1 MNSLIEGEKLIIN
14 FIIRNN
20 RFLFASQ
27 TQEPQ
32 EAYLENLGK
41 DEMQRLTDLL
51 LKLIKYL
58 SDWRRYVYLLG
69 NGQLSNYVHS
79 LSGINSSLWMLTLQ
93 LLDLI
98 HNSPYYLPHNSCD
111 IAM

>member
-14 FIIRNN
+14 FIISNN

-27 TQEPQ
+27 TQESQ

-58 SDWRRYVYLLG
+58 SDWKRYVYLLG
-69 NGQLSNYVHS
+69 NGQFGNYVHS
-79 LSGINSSLWMLTLQ
+79 LFGIKSSLWMLTF
-93 LLDLI
+93 
-98 HNSPYYLPHNSCD
+98 
-111 IAM
+111 

>member
-14 FIIRNN
+14 SIISNN
-20 RFLFASQ
+20 RLLFVSQ

-32 EAYLENLGK
+32 EADLENLGK
-41 DEMQRLTDLL
+41 GEMQRLTDLL

-69 NGQLSNYVHS
+69 NGQLDNYVHM
-79 LSGINSSLWMLTLQ
+79 LFGIKS
-93 LLDLI
+93 
-98 HNSPYYLPHNSCD
+98 
-111 IAM
+111 

>member
-14 FIIRNN
+14 IIISNI

-69 NGQLSNYVHS
+69 NGQFGNYVHS
-79 LSGINSSLWMLTLQ
+79 LFGIKSSLWMLTF
-93 LLDLI
+93 
-98 HNSPYYLPHNSCD
+98 
-111 IAM
+111 